1 MTSPGAGEK
10 PTAPPPSR
18 REQVLVVAGLI
29 TLAASLRPAV
39 TGLGA
44 VLGDIRADLGIGGL
58 LAGVL
63 TTLPVL
69 CFAGVGALTHPLTHR
84 VGVHRTAL
92 IALVTVAAGSALR
105 SLSDT
110 PVLFTIGTTVAL
122 AGMAV
127 GNVSL
132 PPMVK
137 LHFPDRIPTMTAV
150 YSCALMAGAAVP
162 AGLTVPISDAGGS
175 WRYGLGLWAVMA
187 ALAALPWLWLL
198 RHDVTEADRR
208 VSLSPRLLVRSR
220 MAWAM
225 AVFFG
230 LQSAQ
235 AYAQFGWLPSMYE
248 DAGLSRQAAAL
259 MLTVTALVGVPA
271 PLLLPAYA
279 RRTNDHRLLVL
290 GFAVVTAVGVARAD
304 PGADDRAVAVG
315 GAARARRRL
324 VPLDARDDRPA
335 HPQHGRH
342 GRAVQLRAESRLPAG
357 CGRAVRHRAA
367 VRPHRR
373 LDGAAGGAHRPD
385 RADAV
390 DRSAVRAAATAR
402 GRPGQE
408 RGRRQT
414 AEPYVPTGRRRR
426 PRQPPATERS
436 SSVASV
442 STSTS
447 SSAPSRI
454 TGHARCCRWRSSG
467 PAAASRPASCSRS
480 RKRGVLGEQRVVERR
495 TPPSSI
501 AGPGRCSRAYQRSF
515 AAVLRRPHP
524 VVVAIEHLLHAA
536 CVAVRA
542 AGVGQPLPP
551 GVVQRHQHLVPLR
564 GERDREVG
572 GAVGFLT
579 RVPAQPD
586 PVRRLPLQ
594 HLGPAPT
601 LA

>member
-1 MTSPGAGEK
+1 M
-10 PTAPPPSR
+10 
-18 REQVLVVAGLI
+18 VAGLI

-44 VLGDIRADLGIGGL
+44 VLGDIRADLGIGGV

-69 CFAGVGALTHPLTHR
+69 CFAGVGALTHPLTHK

-110 PVLFTIGTTVAL
+110 PVLFTIGTTLAL

-208 VSLSPRLLVRSR
+208 VSLSPRLLLRSR

-279 RRTNDHRLLVL
+279 RRTNDHRLLVV
-290 GFAVVTAVGVARAD
+290 GFAVVTASGWL
-304 PGADDRAVAVG
+304 GLI
-315 GAARARRRL
+315 L
-324 VPLDARDDRPA
+324 VPTTVPWLWAALLGLGGVSFPWTLAMIALRTRSMDGTAA
-335 HPQHGRH
+335 LSSF
-342 GRAVQLRAESRLPAG
+342 VQS
-357 CGRAVRHRAA
+357 
-367 VRPHRR
+367 
-373 LDGAAGGAHRPD
+373 
-385 RADAV
+385 
-390 DRSAVRAAATAR
+390 
-402 GRPGQE
+402 
-408 RGRRQT
+408 
-414 AEPYVPTGRRRR
+414 
-426 PRQPPATERS
+426 
-436 SSVASV
+436 
-442 STSTS
+442 
-447 SSAPSRI
+447 
-454 TGHARCCRWRSSG
+454 
-467 PAAASRPASCSRS
+467 
-480 RKRGVLGEQRVVERR
+480 LG
-495 TPPSSI
+495 
-501 AGPGRCSRAYQRSF
+501 Y
-515 AAVLRRPHP
+515 
-524 VVVAIEHLLHAA
+524 LL
-536 CVAVRA
+536 
-542 AGVGQPLPP
+542 
-551 GVVQRHQHLVPLR
+551 
-564 GERDREVG
+564 
-572 GAVGFLT
+572 GAVGPFGTGLLFDLT
-579 RVPAQPD
+579 GGWTVPQVVLIALTVPMLWTGLLFAR
-586 PVRRLPLQ
+586 PRLLEDD
-594 HLGPAPT
+594 
-601 LA
+601 LARSGVVVTR